1 MWQVADFGLSQ
12 KRKMGGCGTPC
23 WMRCS
28 GAYGRGV
35 RGAISV
41 YLSEVETK
49 QYPLHLPSLLSMRD
63 SFTSRLTILFDRMLA
78 QQQPTQRQCRA
89 RNRTGQ
95 CTLTAPH
102 RAVTHTHTYTLAARR
117 FWPGGTQPRYAPI
130 SSSRDPAGVPHY
142 SHSSSS
148 CYVLNYEITLCRFH
162 KQHSLVGASH
172 IVHHQ
177 ERLNQMHI
185 SNTLFK

>member
-1 MWQVADFGLSQ
+1 MLISVWQVADFGLSQ

-102 RAVTHTHTYTLAARR
+102 RAVTHTHTHTP
-117 FWPGGTQPRYAPI
+117 WQPGGSGRGALNQGTRQ
-130 SSSRDPAGVPHY
+130 SRVVETLQAFR
-142 SHSSSS
+142 
-148 CYVLNYEITLCRFH
+148 ITLI
-162 KQHSLVGASH
+162 KVQVVMS
-172 IVHHQ
+172 
-177 ERLNQMHI
+177 
-185 SNTLFK
+185 